1 MKKSKLLSPF
11 IIFFLI
17 YAAVCALYINF
28 AFLPLLDQT
37 AELTAQHQTL
47 QQKIADLD
55 RQMQDAKG
63 LDRKIEDLK
72 NQLVEKMGQN
82 VIVSGIMVSN
92 DVYDA
97 VEAYGITLKSIHVGT
112 PSPTKAASSMENG
125 DVMHSLPIQVTFS
138 ASYDEAVGFLRY
150 FENHE
155 DGAYYVQSFEAAAEK
170 NQENSTGEHNFS
182 LSLSLYYFAPDTS
195 SSAPGGSK

>member
-1 MKKSKLLSPF
+1 MKRSKVCSPF
-11 IIFFLI
+11 FLFFLI

-37 AELTAQHQTL
+37 AGLTVQHQAL
-47 QQKIADLD
+47 QQKITDLD
-55 RQMQDAKG
+55 RQMHNLKG
-63 LDRKIEDLK
+63 LDQKIADLK

-82 VIVSGIMVSN
+82 VIVNGIMVSN

-112 PSPTKAASSMENG
+112 PSPTKVASNMENG

-138 ASYDEAVGFLRY
+138 ASYDQAVGFLWY
-150 FENHE
+150 FENHK
-155 DGAYYVQSFEAAAEK
+155 DGAYYVQSFEAASEK
-170 NQENSTGEHNFS
+170 KQENPTGEHNFS
-182 LSLSLYYFAPDTS
+182 LSLSLFYFAPDTTS
-195 SSAPGGSK
+195 TGSK

>member
-11 IIFFLI
+11 LLFFLI

-28 AFLPLLDQT
+28 AFFPLLNQT

-47 QQKIADLD
+47 QQKISDLD
-55 RQMQDAKG
+55 RQMQDLKG
-63 LDRKIEDLK
+63 LDQKIADLK

-82 VIVSGIMVSN
+82 AIVSGIMVSN
-92 DVYDA
+92 DVYNA

-112 PSPTKAASSMENG
+112 PTPTKVPSNMENG
-125 DVMHSLPIQVTFS
+125 DVMHSLPIQVTFL
-138 ASYDEAVGFLRY
+138 ATYDEAVGFLRY

-170 NQENSTGEHNFS
+170 KQENPTGEHNFS

-195 SSAPGGSK
+195 SSTTAGTK

>member
-11 IIFFLI
+11 LLFFLI

-28 AFLPLLDQT
+28 AFFPLLNQT

-47 QQKIADLD
+47 QQKISDLD
-55 RQMQDAKG
+55 RQMQDLKG
-63 LDRKIEDLK
+63 LDQKIADLK

-82 VIVSGIMVSN
+82 AIVSGIMVSN
-92 DVYDA
+92 DVYNA

-112 PSPTKAASSMENG
+112 PAPTKVPSNMENG
-125 DVMHSLPIQVTFS
+125 DVMHSLPIQVTFL
-138 ASYDEAVGFLRY
+138 ATYDEAVGFLRY

-170 NQENSTGEHNFS
+170 KQENPTGEHNFS
-182 LSLSLYYFAPDTS
+182 LSLSLYYFAPSTS
-195 SSAPGGSK
+195 SSTAAGSK